1 MKRILL
7 LLILI
12 LTLCMFKEYEGYNE
26 DMTIDEKVDK
36 NKDDISELNSNQVKA
51 NQQNILENT
60 STINELKDEISDL
73 IKRTKMNEDNTNE
86 NRTKIDD
93 TIMPVVNELEELKT
107 KAKDKEKLD
116 SQ

>member
-1 MKRILL
+1 
-7 LLILI
+7 
-12 LTLCMFKEYEGYNE
+12 MFKEYEGYNE